1 MITSM
6 IPVEPILFLLIASY
20 NNNFRLIYWAFK
32 DFYRKI
38 DTYVIYN
45 NNYYFRQ
52 NSMSENHNFI
62 ADKAE
67 NNFRHCGDLIVP
79 STGQVWSNVDECIV

>member
-1 MITSM
+1 M

-67 NNFRHCGDLIVP
+67 NNFRHTVETSLSRQQGRYGLM
-79 STGQVWSNVDECIV
+79 SMNV